1 MVAADRIRYDEAIL
15 ESCGPLTQY
24 VRALTKKGHLDMET
38 THTGRTP
45 ANRKAE
51 IYKPGTVREHHQQLG
66 EEQEADSPSASEG
79 TSPGMP

>member
-1 MVAADRIRYDEAIL
+1 
-15 ESCGPLTQY
+15 
-24 VRALTKKGHLDMET
+24 MET

>member
-1 MVAADRIRYDEAIL
+1 MSVLLQRKDIWTWRPHTRGER
-15 ESCGPLTQY
+15 
-24 VRALTKKGHLDMET
+24 RANT
-38 THTGRTP
+38 
-45 ANRKAE
+45 KAE